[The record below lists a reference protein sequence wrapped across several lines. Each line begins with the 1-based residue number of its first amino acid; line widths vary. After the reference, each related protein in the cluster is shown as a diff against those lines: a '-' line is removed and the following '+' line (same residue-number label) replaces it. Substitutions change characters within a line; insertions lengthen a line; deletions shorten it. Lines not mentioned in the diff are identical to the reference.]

1 MVGGPGSGKSTY
13 ATSKLPTYK
22 LVSNEQL
29 KTKQNCIK
37 ALKEHLAAGDSVVID
52 NTNASVKLR
61 SEYIAVAKA
70 SRVPIRCFYM

>member
-52 NTNASVKLR
+52 LKYRMLKFGR
-61 SEYIAVAKA
+61 PEFGIKW
-70 SRVPIRCFYM
+70 I